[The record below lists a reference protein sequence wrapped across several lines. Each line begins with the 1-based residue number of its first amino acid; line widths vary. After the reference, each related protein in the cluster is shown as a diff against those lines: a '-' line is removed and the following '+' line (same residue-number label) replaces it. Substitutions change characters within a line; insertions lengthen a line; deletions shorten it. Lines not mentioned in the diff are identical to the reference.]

1 MRLYPECGPC
11 MLRRVLM
18 FCENESEETRY
29 RVVREVCGLFSE
41 RISPDM
47 STTALA
53 NERNRILEEITKNKD
68 PMRHLKDESMD
79 AALELYPRLKER
91 LMGLDEGGRFRTALR
106 MALAGNIMEFGA
118 RDHEV
123 NLNRL
128 EEEIMEIVEGKA
140 EIDDSDRVYEKVK
153 KAKRILYVTDNA
165 GELVLDKLFI
175 DELRNYANVTVA
187 PLSRPVQDDASVEDV
202 KRAGIDG
209 DILPRGDFIGVWFE
223 RTPAEFQR
231 AWKEADLII
240 AKGMACYETL
250 VDRPDILDGKV
261 ALLMKAKCRPVA
273 EDIRVPLGASV
284 VKVL

>member
-1 MRLYPECGPC
+1 

-68 PMRHLKDESMD
+68 PMRHLKEESMD
-79 AALELYPRLKER
+79 AALELYPRLEEHLK
-91 LMGLDEGGRFRTALR
+91 GLDEGERFKTALR
-106 MALAGNIMEFGA
+106 MALAGNIIEFGA

-123 NLNRL
+123 NLARL
-128 EEEIMEIVEGKA
+128 EGEIMEIVEGKP
-140 EIDDSDRVYEKVK
+140 EVDDSDEIYERVK

-165 GELVLDKLFI
+165 GELVLDKIFI
-175 DELRNYANVTVA
+175 EELRNYAEVTVA
-187 PLSRPVQDDASVEDV
+187 PLSKPVQDDACLEDV
-202 KRAGIDG
+202 KRAGIGG

-223 RTPAEFQR
+223 RTPEEFQH
-231 AWKEADLII
+231 AWEDADLII

-250 VDRPDILDGKV
+250 VDRPDILGGKV

-273 EDIRVPLGASV
+273 QDIGVPVGATV
-284 VKVL
+284 VKLL

>member
-1 MRLYPECGPC
+1 

-29 RVVREVCGLFSE
+29 QVVREVCGLFSE

-53 NERNRILEEITKNKD
+53 NERNRILEKITKDGN
-68 PMRHLKDESMD
+68 PMKRLKEESMD
-79 AALELYPRLKER
+79 AALELYPRLEER
-91 LMGLDEGGRFRTALR
+91 LGGLDEGERFRTALR
-106 MALAGNIMEFGA
+106 MALAGNIIEFGA

-123 NLNRL
+123 NLDRL
-128 EEEIMEIVEGKA
+128 EEEIMEIVEGKP
-140 EIDDSDRVYEKVK
+140 EIDDSDEIYGRVK
-153 KAKRILYVTDNA
+153 KAGRILYVTDNA
-165 GELVLDKLFI
+165 GELVFDKIFI
-175 DELRNYANVTVA
+175 NELRNYADVTVA

-202 KRAGIDG
+202 KRVGIDG

-223 RTPAEFQR
+223 RTPEEFQK
-231 AWKEADLII
+231 AWKDADLII

-250 VDRPDILDGKV
+250 VDRTDILKGKV

-273 EDIRVPLGASV
+273 DDIGVPVGATV
-284 VKVL
+284 VKLL

>member
-1 MRLYPECGPC
+1 

-79 AALELYPRLKER
+79 AALELYPRLEEHLR
-91 LMGLDEGGRFRTALR
+91 GLGGEERFRTALS
-106 MALAGNIMEFGA
+106 MALAGNIIEFGA
-118 RDHEV
+118 RDHQV
-123 NLNRL
+123 NLDRL
-128 EEEIMEIVEGKA
+128 EEEIMDIVGGEAK
-140 EIDDSDRVYEKVK
+140 IDDSDEIYERVK
-153 KAKRILYVTDNA
+153 KAERILYVTDNA
-165 GELVLDKLFI
+165 GELVLDKIFI
-175 DELRNYANVTVA
+175 EELRNYARVTVA
-187 PLSRPVQDDASVEDV
+187 PLSRPVQDDASVEDL
-202 KRAGIDG
+202 KRVGIEG
-209 DILPRGDFIGVWFE
+209 EILPRGDFIGVWFE
-223 RTPAEFQR
+223 RTPEEFQR
-231 AWKEADLII
+231 AWKDADLII

-250 VDRPDILDGKV
+250 VDRPDILEGKV

-273 EDIRVPLGASV
+273 DDIGVPVGATV
-284 VKVL
+284 VKLL